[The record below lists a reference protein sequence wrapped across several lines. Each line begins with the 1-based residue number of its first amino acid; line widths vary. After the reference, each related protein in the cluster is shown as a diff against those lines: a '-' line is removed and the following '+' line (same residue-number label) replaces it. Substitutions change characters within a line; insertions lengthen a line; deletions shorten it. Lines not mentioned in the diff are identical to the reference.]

1 MMVGGWFDLALIC
14 RGSLFGLRYGRYF
27 SVTRLNVTSR
37 KSVSARFVS
46 MVIFNTSFLNKAMMF
61 FLALSSIGPLQ
72 LLIAARLSSL

>member
-61 FLALSSIGPLQ
+61 FLVLSSIGPLQ

>member
-46 MVIFNTSFLNKAMMF
+46 MVIFNPSFLNKAMMF
-61 FLALSSIGPLQ
+61 FLVLSSIGPLQ